1 MIFPIR
7 GGGVNFDP
15 KKEIKRTVPKSG
27 SGNPS
32 TEGVV
37 LEIQSLEVEDKP
49 ASQKVERLKKLIK
62 EGRYPLKP
70 ERVAEK
76 LIDFLTDV
84 G

>member
-15 KKEIKRTVPKSG
+15 KREVKKPLSKRGEVNTS
-27 SGNPS
+27 S
-32 TEGVV
+32 EGVV

-62 EGRYPLKP
+62 EGRYPLNP

-76 LIDFLTDV
+76 LVDFLTDV